1 MTAMARSKEVIKGW
15 HVLAAMISFFVLVTA
30 VDGVMIYDAVS
41 TFGGDTRDAYRTG
54 LAYNQRIAEQTSQD
68 RLGWTEASTFDSA
81 TSQFRLTL
89 TDREGHGVDGLQVT
103 ASVGRP
109 ATDVFD
115 REIVL
120 RSVGNGTY
128 AATMANLSEGT
139 WSASVAASGREGG
152 RNGVVYRSKVRLW
165 KQP

>member
-1 MTAMARSKEVIKGW
+1 MTAMARSKHVIKGW
-15 HVLAAMISFFVLVTA
+15 HVLATMIGFFVSVTA

-68 RLGWTEASTFDSA
+68 RLGWTEASAFDSA
-81 TSQFRLTL
+81 TSEFRFTL
-89 TDREGHGVDGLQVT
+89 TDREGRGIDGLQLTV
-103 ASVGRP
+103 SIGRP

-115 REIVL
+115 REVVL
-120 RSVGNGTY
+120 QGVGNGTY
-128 AATMANLSEGT
+128 SATIANLSEGT

-152 RNGVVYRSKVRLW
+152 RNGLVYRSKVRIW